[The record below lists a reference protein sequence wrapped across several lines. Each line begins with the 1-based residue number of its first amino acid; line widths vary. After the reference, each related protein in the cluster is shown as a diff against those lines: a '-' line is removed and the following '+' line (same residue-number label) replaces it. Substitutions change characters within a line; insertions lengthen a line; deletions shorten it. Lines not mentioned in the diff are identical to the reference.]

1 MKPEVTKR
9 SSPLR
14 QKPAE
19 QGLAR
24 TAQLMLVRL
33 ASTLINSR
41 VARQCQIFMRKRL
54 RQVSQRV
61 FQALSQASSTVA
73 NTYLQQ
79 TKIEFT
85 TDSKDDLAYELGK
98 AVQELPPKYIRLLGA
113 SIGALTIG
121 AIAWAA
127 ISRTDE
133 VAIAEGLIVP
143 DTAVQPVQSLN
154 NGIIQSVDVREGQHV
169 NQGDTLMTLKSDDV
183 QAEVADLD
191 RQIAAVRGQIQRITE
206 LAQRVRDEKIKSLKI
221 ELRGLERQLNAD
233 LDKANRLSRISR
245 QGAITRQEYLDAKNE
260 ASRTQSSV
268 NQKRQEIQ
276 QLMQE
281 DLQTM
286 SGSISDRTR
295 LDKELL
301 QLAAQRQQALKRN
314 ERLTLKSPLSGT
326 VYSLKVAPAQAIL
339 QAGQEI
345 LTILPD
351 HSNLV
356 LLVNVSNQDIGFVR
370 QGMRVKTKLATFPFQ
385 EFGTLEGV
393 VEQISPNG
401 IVDQKAGLIFPARVR
416 LSRNSMRVRG
426 KEVTLVPG
434 MAATGEIVTRQRT
447 ILSFLLEPITKRLD
461 EGFSVR

>member
-1 MKPEVTKR
+1 MKPGITKR

-14 QKPAE
+14 QRPVE
-19 QGLAR
+19 QGLGR
-24 TAQLMLVRL
+24 NAQVEFVRL
-33 ASTLINSR
+33 ASTLTKSR
-41 VARQCQIFMRKRL
+41 VARVCRDFTKKLI
-54 RQVSQRV
+54 RQGFEKVSQT
-61 FQALSQASSTVA
+61 SSTLV

-85 TDSKDDLAYELGK
+85 TDSKDDLDYELGK
-98 AVQELPPKYIRLLGA
+98 AVQELPPKYLRLLGV

-169 NQGDTLMTLKSDDV
+169 SQGDTLLTLKSDDV

-191 RQIAAVRGQIQRITE
+191 RQIAAIRGQIQRITE
-206 LAQRVRDEKIKSLKI
+206 SSQRVRDEKIRLLKI

-233 LDKANRLSRISR
+233 LDKANRLARISR
-245 QGAITRQEYLDAKNE
+245 QGAITRQDYLDARNE

-276 QLMQE
+276 QVMQE
-281 DLQTM
+281 DLQTTD
-286 SGSISDRTR
+286 GSISNRSL

-339 QAGQEI
+339 QTGQEI

-351 HSNLV
+351 NSNLM